1 MKPFIDAQPIS
12 QLQPQ
17 ETENGCSPTRF
28 LTCQGSL
35 ESPPTRE
42 FPIFLRRSVN
52 VREVK

>member
-1 MKPFIDAQPIS
+1 MKPFINAQRNS
-12 QLQPQ
+12 HLQYQ
-17 ETENGCSPTRF
+17 ETENGYYPTRF

-42 FPIFLRRSVN
+42 SPIFLRRSVN